1 MKIHEMLCEEL
12 VKNSQF
18 RSEFLEYAR
27 GRVGVFAEGPIAG
40 WPMEGTVEPP
50 APEPIKVEWRMLLP
64 NETIQKGDQWAP
76 LAEPE
81 RWRPVGDSVGR
92 VAGEYRNSHFRRDAS
107 LPMTVRE
114 SANPSPSAADSVP
127 IVNLAPPDLPLE
139 AYETIHF
146 PGGAARYRVG
156 LDPDAAR
163 QYNAIDRRDGIIV
176 AASILGAHVEAGEGY
191 RILEAREAV
200 EAEDEYLSPFS
211 GWQAYTCINSGIGRA
226 ATSRWWDCPIHR
238 RRIAATP
245 PTVNPPHDNDWIGD
259 AIAPN
264 PITVRDEDAERRR
277 AWRLLEPHET
287 VMEGDRYAN
296 PYNTDDT
303 CAIGPDFGITA
314 GEHSPRWPVIR
325 RIVTERGGYRCPI
338 GSRIMD
344 PEETVPDT
352 SLRNSV
358 HYDSFPQTGERVGDR
373 IIFFLD
379 VVEVPDA

>member
-50 APEPIKVEWRMLLP
+50 APEPVKVEWRMLLP

-76 LAEPE
+76 LAYPE

-92 VAGEYRNSHFRRDAS
+92 VAGAYRNSHFRRDAS

-114 SANPSPSAADSVP
+114 SANPSPSATDSVP
-127 IVNLAPPDLPLE
+127 IVNLGASADGTFE
-139 AYETIHF
+139 VYE
-146 PGGAARYRVG
+146 P
-156 LDPDAAR
+156 
-163 QYNAIDRRDGIIV
+163 
-176 AASILGAHVEAGEGY
+176 IL
-191 RILEAREAV
+191 
-200 EAEDEYLSPFS
+200 
-211 GWQAYTCINSGIGRA
+211 
-226 ATSRWWDCPIHR
+226 
-238 RRIAATP
+238 
-245 PTVNPPHDNDWIGD
+245 
-259 AIAPN
+259 
-264 PITVRDEDAERRR
+264 VRDEDAERRR

-287 VMEGDRYAN
+287 VMEGDRHAN

-303 CAIGPDFGITA
+303 CAIGPQWGITA
-314 GEHSPRWPVIR
+314 GERSPRWPVIR

-344 PEETVPDT
+344 PEETVPDP

-358 HYDSFPQTGERVGDR
+358 HYVSFPHSGERVGDR
-373 IIFFLD
+373 IIFLLD
-379 VVEVPDA
+379 VVEVPNA